1 MYELFCGSRILLLY
15 MAILEYVSIVN
26 FIWYRKQGNRTDGVM
41 LNDAIFV
48 SFNTKEFHKM
58 VAPTKIKI
66 VIFQP
71 SVQLPV
77 YNWIYKKIK
86 RLVYFVTSIVMK

>member
-1 MYELFCGSRILLLY
+1 MHEHFCGSRILLIFGYFRICVDSEFYLVY
-15 MAILEYVSIVN
+15 E
-26 FIWYRKQGNRTDGVM
+26 QGNRTDGVM

-58 VAPTKIKI
+58 VAPIKIKI

-71 SVQLPV
+71 SVRLPV
-77 YNWIYKKIK
+77 YNWLFKNKK
-86 RLVYFVTSIVMK
+86 T